1 MVMLVAAGEKLYVAA
16 VFIIIQYLLMLLA
29 NNMLVIVRVFSF
41 TDSAD
46 GVPLA
51 RFRKDD
57 FHIFFKSLFDM
68 SVVLHQKLLLVEGKC
83 FSINLQDE
91 PRCIVFFIVVKGGKY
106 ALRRSGRAVVLGAK
120 VNRYIKFLLAGIVEH
135 EFMLLALVIAP
146 PPRWMFHC
154 SAGLQI
160 CSCE

>member
-1 MVMLVAAGEKLYVAA
+1 LDKLYGRRGSTMLMLVVAGEKLYEAA

-29 NNMLVIVRVFSF
+29 YNMLVIVRVFSF

-51 RFRKDD
+51 RFRKDN

-68 SVVLHQKLLLVEGKC
+68 PVVLDQKLLLVEDKC
-83 FSINLQDE
+83 FSINLEDE
-91 PRCIVFFIVVKGGKY
+91 PRCIVLFIVVEGGKH

-120 VNRYIKFLLAGIVEH
+120 ANRYIKFLLTGVVEH

-146 PPRWMFHC
+146 PPR
-154 SAGLQI
+154 
-160 CSCE
+160 